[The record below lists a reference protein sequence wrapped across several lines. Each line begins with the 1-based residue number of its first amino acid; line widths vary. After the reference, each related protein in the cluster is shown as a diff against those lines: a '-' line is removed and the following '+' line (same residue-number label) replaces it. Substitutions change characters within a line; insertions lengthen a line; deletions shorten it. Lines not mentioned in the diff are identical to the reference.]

1 MADTAI
7 VTTPAKAAPRKP
19 KFPEYVKSQY
29 ELERDA
35 RIARNQAFLAS
46 IGLGED
52 GQKLPKKAPRTPK
65 PRAPKRK
72 VPESERRKSSRLAGG
87 VAPVERLEYDPE
99 DFEDRRPAKKVR
111 RAPRAEPSPLTDEQ
125 RALLG
130 EWDMEAFYDFLGST
144 TTYHKE
150 ISPDNRRAVIRQV
163 TKLVTGE
170 GVHYDS
176 PSYGWPEHVVFRKD
190 EPVTLQSDIEQI
202 KEDAKAFEDKH
213 GRDHGNGWLLN
224 HPLQKMILFRYH
236 LAEEKLSKPA
246 KKGAKGKGKK

>member
-1 MADTAI
+1 MADTAL
-7 VTTPAKAAPRKP
+7 VTTPAKAKKAPRKL
-19 KFPEYVKSQY
+19 KYVEPPKSQY

-46 IGLGED
+46 LGLGED
-52 GQKLPKKAPRTPK
+52 GQKLPKAPRTPR
-65 PRAPKRK
+65 PRTPKRK

-87 VAPVERLEYDPE
+87 VAPVDRLEYDPA

-111 RAPRAEPSPLTDEQ
+111 RYSTREASPLTDEQ
-125 RALLG
+125 RELLG
-130 EWDMEAFYDFLGST
+130 EWDMEAFYDFLGT
-144 TTYHKE
+144 NTTYHKE
-150 ISPDNRRAVIRQV
+150 VSPDNRRSVIRQV

-202 KEDAKAFEDKH
+202 QDDARAFEAKH

-224 HPLQKMILFRYH
+224 HPLKKMILFRDH
-236 LAEEKLSKPA
+236 LARTKL
-246 KKGAKGKGKK
+246 